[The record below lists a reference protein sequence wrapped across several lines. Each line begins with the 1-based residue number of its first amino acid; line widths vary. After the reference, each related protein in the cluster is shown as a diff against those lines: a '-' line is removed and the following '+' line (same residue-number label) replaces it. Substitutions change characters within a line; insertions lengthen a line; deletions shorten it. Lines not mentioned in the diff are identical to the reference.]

1 MPYYKYQAI
10 TASGGSTS
18 GVVEAQS
25 VEAAQDS
32 LASRGL
38 MPTSVSETSGP
49 DGSSGGSGGGEGI
62 LAQFSLGMQKI
73 KPQDLIL
80 FTKQFKTMLNA
91 GIPVLQSLDVLEA
104 QTENPK
110 LRAAIVSIAADI
122 KSGTTLSKAFS
133 KHQNIFSELYCNM
146 IRAGE
151 ISGTLTE
158 VLERLIYIV
167 DHEFKVKKDIKSA
180 MTYPMVVLT
189 ALVIAFFVLIL
200 FVLPQFVTMFAKT
213 GTALPLPTR
222 ICLGIYD
229 VLIHYW
235 HLGLVLLGG
244 ALFLITAYFRTE
256 GGKIFRDGLFLRVP
270 IIGSVFKKAAMA
282 RFASIFAILQASGIT
297 VLESMDILEGTIGN
311 HYIARDFRNLRQQL
325 EQGRGLSGPLR
336 SCPSFTPMMVSMIS
350 IGEETG
356 NMEEMLKEA
365 ARHYDY
371 EVEYAVSKMS
381 ELLGPILVAGL
392 TGVVGFFALAIFLPL
407 VGIMQNAMKG
417 L

>member
-1 MPYYKYQAI
+1 MPYYKYAAI
-10 TASGGSTS
+10 TGSGGNTT

-25 VEAAQDS
+25 LDAAQDS
-32 LASRGL
+32 LAARGL
-38 MPTSVSETSGP
+38 MPTQVSETNAP
-49 DGSSGGSGGGEGI
+49 GGAGAGGGL
-62 LAQFSLGMQKI
+62 LAQLSMRMQSV

-91 GIPVLQSLDVLEA
+91 GIAVLQSLDVLEA

-110 LRAAIVSIAADI
+110 LKGAIVSIAADI
-122 KSGTTLSKAFS
+122 KSGTTLSNAFS

-180 MTYPMVVLT
+180 MTYPAVVVT

-200 FVLPQFVTMFAKT
+200 FVLPQFVAMFAKS
-213 GTALPLPTR
+213 GVELPLPTR
-222 ICLGIYD
+222 ICLGIYAG
-229 VLIHYW
+229 LTHYW
-235 HLGLVLLGG
+235 HVGLILLGG
-244 ALFLITAYFRTE
+244 IFFAVTAYFRTE

-270 IIGSVFKKAAMA
+270 IIGPVFKKAAMA
-282 RFASIFAILQASGIT
+282 RFASIFAILQSSGIT
-297 VLESMDILEGTIGN
+297 VLESMDILTGTIGN
-311 HYIARDFRNLRQQL
+311 HYIARDFRNLREKL

-336 SCPSFTPMMVSMIS
+336 SCPSFTPMMISMIT

-371 EVEYAVSKMS
+371 EVEYSVSKMS
-381 ELLGPILVAGL
+381 ELLGPVLVAGL

-407 VGIMQNAMKG
+407 IGIMQNAMSG
-417 L
+417 LK

>member
-1 MPYYKYQAI
+1 VPYYKYAAI
-10 TASGGSTS
+10 TDSGGNTT
-18 GVVEAQS
+18 GVVEAIS

-32 LASRGL
+32 LAARGL
-38 MPTSVSETSGP
+38 MPTSVSETSAP
-49 DGSSGGSGGGEGI
+49 GGAGGGESF
-62 LAQFSLGMQKI
+62 LSQLGTRLQQV

-104 QTENPK
+104 QTENTK
-110 LRAAIVSIAADI
+110 LKAAIVSIAADI
-122 KSGTTLSKAFS
+122 KSGTTLSKAFA
-133 KHQNIFSELYCNM
+133 KHRDIFSELYCNM

-180 MTYPMVVLT
+180 LTYPAVVVT

-200 FVLPQFVTMFAKT
+200 FVLPQFVKMFDKMGAT
-213 GTALPLPTR
+213 LPLPTR

-229 VLIHYW
+229 VMIHYW
-235 HLGLVLLGG
+235 HVGLILLGG
-244 ALFLITAYFRTE
+244 SLFMASAYFRTE
-256 GGKIFRDGLFLRVP
+256 GGKIFRDGVMLRLP
-270 IIGSVFKKAAMA
+270 IMGPVFKKAAMA

-297 VLESMDILEGTIGN
+297 VLEAMDILGGTIGN
-311 HYIARDFRNLRQQL
+311 HYIARDFRNLREKL

-381 ELLGPILVAGL
+381 ELLGPVLVAGL
-392 TGVVGFFALAIFLPL
+392 TGVVGFFAMAIFLPL
-407 VGIMQNAMKG
+407 VEYMQNAMKG
-417 L
+417 GM

>member
-1 MPYYKYQAI
+1 MPYYRYKAI
-10 TASGGSTS
+10 TGSGGNTT

-25 VEAAQDS
+25 LESAQDS
-32 LASRGL
+32 LAARGL
-38 MPTSVSETSGP
+38 IPTDVAETSAP
-49 DGSSGGSGGGEGI
+49 DGTSGGGG
-62 LAQFSLGMQKI
+62 LFDRLNKSMQVV

-104 QTENPK
+104 QTESLK
-110 LRAAIVSIAADI
+110 LKGAIVSIAADI
-122 KSGTTLSKAFS
+122 KSGTTLSRAFA
-133 KHQNIFSELYCNM
+133 KHPGIFSELYCNM

-167 DHEFKVKKDIKSA
+167 DHEFKTKKDIKSA
-180 MTYPMVVLT
+180 MTYPAVVVT

-200 FVLPQFVTMFAKT
+200 FVLPQFVTMFQKAGAT
-213 GTALPLPTR
+213 LPLPTR
-222 ICLGIYD
+222 ICLGIYA
-229 VLIHYW
+229 VLVNYW
-235 HLGLVLLGG
+235 HVGLVVLGG
-244 ALFLITAYFRTE
+244 GLFLLSAYLRTE
-256 GGKIFRDGLFLRVP
+256 AGKIMRDGLLMRVP
-270 IIGSVFKKAAMA
+270 ILGPVFKKAAMA

-297 VLESMDILEGTIGN
+297 VLEAMDILSGTIGN
-311 HYIARDFRNLRQQL
+311 HYIARDFRNLRAKL
-325 EQGRGLSGPLR
+325 EQGRGLSGPLK

-365 ARHYDY
+365 AHHYDY

-381 ELLGPILVAGL
+381 ELLGPVLVAGL

-407 VGIMQNAMKG
+407 VELMENAMKG
-417 L
+417 KM

>member
-1 MPYYKYQAI
+1 MPYFKYAAI
-10 TASGGSTS
+10 TDSGGSTT

-32 LASRGL
+32 LAARGL
-38 MPTSVSETSGP
+38 IPTSVSETSAP
-49 DGSSGGSGGGEGI
+49 GGGGGAGFFDQ
-62 LAQFSLGMQKI
+62 LSNSMQSV

-110 LRAAIVSIAADI
+110 LKGAIVSIARDI
-122 KSGTTLSKAFS
+122 KSGTTLSRAFA

-146 IRAGE
+146 MRAGE

-158 VLERLIYIV
+158 VLERLIYII
-167 DHEFKVKKDIKSA
+167 DHEFKTKKDIKSA
-180 MTYPMVVLT
+180 MTYPAVVLS

-200 FVLPQFVTMFAKT
+200 FVLPQFVTMFAKS
-213 GTALPLPTR
+213 GVQLPLPTR
-222 ICLGIYD
+222 ICLGIYAG
-229 VLIHYW
+229 LKNYW
-235 HLGLVLLGG
+235 HVGLALLGG
-244 ALFLITAYFRTE
+244 CIFLAMAYFRTE
-256 GGKIFRDGLFLRVP
+256 AGKIARDGFFLHLP
-270 IIGSVFKKAAMA
+270 ILGPVFRKAAMA

-297 VLESMDILEGTIGN
+297 VLEAMDILGGTIGN
-311 HYIARDFRNLRQQL
+311 HYIARDFRSLREKL

-365 ARHYDY
+365 AKHYDY
-371 EVEYAVSKMS
+371 EVEYAVGKMS
-381 ELLGPILVAGL
+381 ELLGPVLVAGL

-407 VGIMQNAMKG
+407 VGLMENAMKG
-417 L
+417 GM

>member
-1 MPYYKYQAI
+1 VPYYKYAAI
-10 TASGGSTS
+10 TDSGGNTS

-25 VEAAQDS
+25 LESAQDA
-32 LASRGL
+32 LAARGL
-38 MPTSVSETSGP
+38 MPTSVSETDAPDSGA
-49 DGSSGGSGGGEGI
+49 GEGF
-62 LAQFSLGMQKI
+62 LSALNRRMMKV
-73 KPQDLIL
+73 KPQDIIL
-80 FTKQFKTMLNA
+80 FTKQFKTMLHA
-91 GIPVLQSLDVLEA
+91 GIPVLQSLDVLES
-104 QTENPK
+104 QTENLK
-110 LRAAIVSIAADI
+110 LKSAIASIAAEI
-122 KSGTTLSKAFS
+122 KSGTTLSKAFAS
-133 KHQNIFSELYCNM
+133 HQNIFSELYCNM

-158 VLERLIYIV
+158 VLERLIFIV

-180 MTYPMVVLT
+180 LTYPAVVVT
-189 ALVIAFFVLIL
+189 ALVIAFFVLII
-200 FVLPQFVTMFAKT
+200 FVLPQFVAMFAKS
-213 GTALPLPTR
+213 GVELPLPTR
-222 ICLGIYD
+222 ICLGIYAG
-229 VLIHYW
+229 LTHYW
-235 HLGLVLLGG
+235 HVGLILLGG
-244 ALFLITAYFRTE
+244 IIFTVSSYFRTA
-256 GGKIFRDGLFLRVP
+256 GGKIFRDGLYLRVP
-270 IIGSVFKKAAMA
+270 IIGPVFKKAAMA

-297 VLESMDILEGTIGN
+297 VLESIDILSGTIGN
-311 HYIARDFRNLRQQL
+311 HYISRDFSNLREKL

-365 ARHYDY
+365 AKHYDY

-381 ELLGPILVAGL
+381 ELLGPVLVAGL

>member
-1 MPYYKYQAI
+1 MPYYKYAAI
-10 TASGGSTS
+10 TSSGGSAT

-25 VEAAQDS
+25 AEAAQDT
-32 LASRGL
+32 LAARGL

-49 DGSSGGSGGGEGI
+49 DGAAKAGG
-62 LAQFSLGMQKI
+62 LAGLSIGMQKV
-73 KPQDLIL
+73 KPQDIIL

-91 GIPVLQSLDVLEA
+91 GIPVMQSLDVLEA
-104 QTENPK
+104 QTENARLK
-110 LRAAIVSIAADI
+110 AAIVSIAADI
-122 KSGTTLSKAFS
+122 KSGTTLSRAFA
-133 KHQNIFSELYCNM
+133 KHQKIFSELYCNM

-180 MTYPMVVLT
+180 MTYPAVVVV

-200 FVLPQFVTMFAKT
+200 FVLPQFVTMFAKS
-213 GTALPLPTR
+213 GVELPLPTR

-229 VLIHYW
+229 GLVHYW
-235 HLGLVLLGG
+235 HVGLVALGG
-244 ALFLITAYFRTE
+244 MLFGISAYFRTE
-256 GGKIFRDGLFLRVP
+256 AGKIFRDGMFLRIP
-270 IIGSVFKKAAMA
+270 IIGPVFKKAAMA
-282 RFASIFAILQASGIT
+282 RFSSIFAILQASGIT
-297 VLESMDILEGTIGN
+297 VLEAMDILGDTIGN
-311 HYIARDFRNLRQQL
+311 HYIARDFRNLREQL
-325 EQGRGLSGPLR
+325 EQGRGLSGPLK
-336 SCPSFTPMMVSMIS
+336 SCRSFTPMMVSMIH

-365 ARHYDY
+365 SHHYDY

-381 ELLGPILVAGL
+381 ELLGPVLIAGL

-407 VGIMQNAMKG
+407 IGLMENAMKG
-417 L
+417 H

>member
-10 TASGGSTS
+10 TSSGGSTT
-18 GVVEAQS
+18 GVVESQS
-25 VEAAQDS
+25 VAAAQDA
-32 LASRGL
+32 LAARGL
-38 MPTSVSETSGP
+38 MPTSVSETSAP
-49 DGSSGGSGGGEGI
+49 ASGGGGGEGFM
-62 LAQFSLGMQKI
+62 AQLNRRMQKV

-104 QTENPK
+104 QTENTK
-110 LRAAIVSIAADI
+110 LKAAIVSIAADI

-133 KHQNIFSELYCNM
+133 KHQDIFSELYCNM

-180 MTYPMVVLT
+180 MTYPAVVLT
-189 ALVIAFFVLIL
+189 ALVVAFFVLII
-200 FVLPQFVTMFAKT
+200 FVLPQFVAMFAKS
-213 GTALPLPTR
+213 GVELPLPTR

-229 VLIHYW
+229 VLMNYW
-235 HLGLVLLGG
+235 HLGLIILGSTIF
-244 ALFLITAYFRTE
+244 AVSAYFRTE

-270 IIGSVFKKAAMA
+270 ILGPVFKKAAMA

-297 VLESMDILEGTIGN
+297 VLEAMDILGGTIGN
-311 HYIARDFRNLRQQL
+311 HYIARDFRNLREKL

-365 ARHYDY
+365 AHHYDY

-381 ELLGPILVAGL
+381 ELLGPVLVAGL

-407 VGIMQNAMKG
+407 VGLMENAMKG
-417 L
+417 GM